1 MRVSSINVHSFGNSQ
16 PLKPLKN
23 NTSEVHI
30 ETSKPQP
37 QLHTD
42 IKSEQDKDNNGKIIN
57 YIA

>member
-1 MRVSSINVHSFGNSQ
+1 MRVSSINIYSFGNSQ
-16 PLKPLKN
+16 PLKSVKN

-37 QLHTD
+37 QLDTD